1 MTILA
6 RLIFMSKETIS
17 SPLST
22 WAQNIAP
29 SPTLAVD
36 AKAKAMR
43 AAGKDVCGFGAG
55 EPDFDTPKFICDAC
69 AKALAEGKTRYV
81 PTPGIL
87 PLRKAIAAD
96 YTSRGFKGI
105 DESCVVVSPGGKM
118 SCYLTILALVSP
130 GDEVLI
136 PAPYWV
142 SYPEMV
148 KLAGGSVKVL
158 PTSDADAFKISAEQL
173 KAALSPR
180 TKLLILTSPSNPTG
194 AVYSRAEIE
203 AIVKVAVEAGVYI
216 LSDEIYSSLT
226 YDGAEAVSPATLSD
240 EAARFVATASGF
252 AKSYAM
258 TGWRLGTLV
267 APKAIASAVSKLQSQ
282 MSSNCTT
289 FAQYGALAVY
299 ENPELA
305 KKSVA
310 EMRAVFDRRRQML
323 CDGLNAIA
331 GITCYRSQGAFY
343 LFPNISSFG
352 LRSTEFAEK
361 LLEEELV
368 AVVPGIAFGAEGY
381 VRISYATSDEI
392 LKKGL
397 TRIANFCSR
406 LAKKS

>member
-1 MTILA
+1 MSQNTIP
-6 RLIFMSKETIS
+6 
-17 SPLST
+17 SPLSP
-22 WAQNIAP
+22 WAQNISP

-36 AKAKAMR
+36 AKAKALK

-69 AKALAEGKTRYV
+69 VKAIAEGKTRYV

-96 YTSRGFKGI
+96 YTSKGFKDI
-105 DESCVVVSPGGKM
+105 DEGCVVISPGGKM
-118 SCYLTILALVSP
+118 SCYLAILSLVGP
-130 GDEVLI
+130 GDEVII

-148 KLAGGSVKVL
+148 KLAGGSVK
-158 PTSDADAFKISAEQL
+158 TIETGDATEFKISADQL
-173 KAALSPR
+173 KAAITSK
-180 TKLLILTSPSNPTG
+180 TKLIILTSPSNPTG
-194 AVYSRAEIE
+194 AVYSRAETE
-203 AIVKVAVEAGVYI
+203 AIVKIAVESGVYI
-216 LSDEIYSSLT
+216 LSDEIYSQLT
-226 YDGAEAVSPATLSD
+226 YDGVEATSPATLSD
-240 EAARFVATASGF
+240 EAAKFVVTASGF

-258 TGWRLGTLV
+258 TGWRLGMLV

-305 KKSVA
+305 AKSVA
-310 EMRAVFDRRRQML
+310 EMRTVFNRRRKIL
-323 CDGLNAIA
+323 CDGLN
-331 GITCYRSQGAFY
+331 GIPGISCYRSQGAFY

-352 LRSTEFAEK
+352 LSSTEFAEK

-381 VRISYATSDEI
+381 VRVSYATSDEI

-397 TRIANFCSR
+397 ERIANFCARIS
-406 LAKKS
+406 KKS